1 MKQKSNRRGQTVTT
15 RLGREG
21 RRTVTRLGREE
32 RRTVTKLGRKERKTG
47 GKMQEAVVQQKRADS
62 YNKTWQRG
70 KKDSYKT
77 W

>member
-32 RRTVTKLGRKERKTG
+32 RKTE
-47 GKMQEAVVQQKRADS
+47 GKKQKAVVRQKR
-62 YNKTWQRG
+62 R
-70 KKDSYKT
+70 KDSYKT